1 MSKTKKPDKEN
12 YFGEKEEKAV
22 IEYLSSSNTDEKNY
36 IYTKYLHEPIEK
48 LVKGLLQKYPRYV
61 GSCGIDELEARAYI
75 QVYNAIQGFDYTKIG
90 KDGKNVKA
98 FSYLGTICN
107 NYYKTHSL
115 QANKKESINDDIG
128 QYNLDYIEQQIKDKA
143 YIDNDMT
150 SEADVLDK
158 IVNST
163 IEALKKEIKENKSL
177 RDDDIKVAESIILIL
192 VNYEYFFYEEN
203 DEKLEYTKRGKL
215 KKQKTSNIYT
225 KNKIFYILKE
235 QTRLDTKDIRK
246 SIMKF
251 KSLYFMVKKDILG

>member
-1 MSKTKKPDKEN
+1 MSKLKKPEKEN

-22 IEYLSSSNTDEKNY
+22 IEYLSSKDNDEKNY

-128 QYNLDYIEQQIKDKA
+128 QYNLDYIEQQIKELKRLLKPNGTIIIAVPNFKSFDAKYYKEFWAA
-143 YIDNDMT
+143 Y
-150 SEADVLDK
+150 DVPRHLWHFSK
-158 IVNST
+158 IS
-163 IEALKKEIKENKSL
+163 IEKLVAKENMKLVKILPMVFDSFYVSLLSEKYKNGKMNFFKAFFIGLKSN
-177 RDDDIKVAESIILIL
+177 IKAKQS
-192 VNYEYFFYEEN
+192 
-203 DEKLEYTKRGKL
+203 LEY
-215 KKQKTSNIYT
+215 SSHIYVI
-225 KNKIFYILKE
+225 KNN
-235 QTRLDTKDIRK
+235 
-246 SIMKF
+246 
-251 KSLYFMVKKDILG
+251 